1 LAELDFLLSKVKCME
16 RQINEK
22 GLIGCAACINMPKD
36 ESEGHMVRIA
46 LSLIHGKISSIKEKI

>member
-1 LAELDFLLSKVKCME
+1 ME